1 MLGESRENIFSK
13 KKKQFFINLDNDIFS
28 QEFEFL
34 TTLYLR
40 ELSVNRIKIYFLD
53 LYNFLP
59 NDQESELDH

>member
-13 KKKQFFINLDNDIFS
+13 KKHFLINLDNDIFS
-28 QEFEFL
+28 PEFEFL

-53 LYNFLP
+53 LFNFLP
-59 NDQESELDH
+59 NDQEIELDH